1 MTGPPTPPLTTE
13 AEIQDAA
20 RTSIPPQAT
29 PMATDPEPPTVAE
42 QPPEGEHPPS
52 TSTTHTE
59 PQGTPYEILLS
70 TLADL
75 AGKGQYRELALAA
88 EQGDALA
95 QNDRHQ
101 TRMFVIAP
109 LVLSYLILDDIA
121 AARHA
126 LTRVPDSFHKFP
138 VWISLF
144 SLLRAVHS
152 RQHEAVYTG
161 AEELFNLCHQPALS
175 NGKLGVVLAGLTTAF
190 VEEFRRKTFVLLGKA
205 YTSISVPLAQRYLGL
220 PIDQILSVASS
231 NGWAYD
237 ATTQVLT
244 PPRATRSR
252 VVLTDPS
259 ILSTLSSVVDS
270 TSRA

>member
-1 MTGPPTPPLTTE
+1 MTGPPTPPPTTE

-20 RTSIPPQAT
+20 RTSIPPQVT
-29 PMATDPEPPTVAE
+29 PMATDPEPPITVD
-42 QPPEGEHPPS
+42 QPSDVQQTAS
-52 TSTTHTE
+52 TSAAPTE
-59 PQGTPYEILLS
+59 LQGTPFEILLS

-75 AGKGQYRELALAA
+75 ADVGQYRELVLAA

-101 TRMFVIAP
+101 TRMFVVAP
-109 LVLSYLILDDIA
+109 LVLSYLVLDDIA

-126 LTRVPDSFHKFP
+126 LTRVPDSFHKLP
-138 VWISLF
+138 VWTSLF
-144 SLLRAVHS
+144 SLLKSVHL
-152 RQHEAVYTG
+152 RQHETVYTG

-220 PIDQILSVASS
+220 PIDQILFVASS

-259 ILSTLSSVVDS
+259 NLSTLSSVVDS
-270 TSRA
+270 ISRA